1 MMSYEEEVSGYDLK
15 KWIDWSVDLY
25 YWSPSYSQ
33 IYTELK
39 KLEGLGLVTSRVE
52 RDEGTRSRRLYKI
65 TQAGMDAA
73 IEWVNDAPVD
83 PPVLKH
89 SVLLRV
95 TFGHLTNPARLKELL
110 QEHVAYAEARHRK
123 AVEDADGAEGE
134 PAWAYSVIALRW
146 AAKYYAAEREFALE
160 LMKDIDEADAIMK
173 KAAKGGFGK
182 PRPTP
187 GYWREVEKQVEA
199 KREGRLTDGARRV
212 AGRDVAV
219 HQSLR
224 DRRARPGI
232 RRAERIGGGI
242 ADRVQPGDDAA
253 VLAQHPRPFVGLE
266 PAAGAQV
273 ADSTIFTA

>member
-1 MMSYEEEVSGYDLK
+1 MDGTSEKSVKSALAATSWALLGMMSYEEEVSGYDLK

-33 IYTELK
+33 IYGELK

-65 TQAGMDAA
+65 TQAGMAA
-73 IEWVNDAPVD
+73 VTDWTNNAPVD

-95 TFGHLTNPARLKELL
+95 TFGHLSNPTRLKELL
-110 QEHVAYAEARHRK
+110 QEHVAYAEARYRK
-123 AVEDADGAEGE
+123 AVEDAEGAEAE

-160 LMKDIDEADAIMK
+160 LMKDIDEADAIIG
-173 KAAKGGFGK
+173 KAAKGSLAQ

-187 GYWREVEKQVEA
+187 GYWREVERQVEA
-199 KREGRLTDGARRV
+199 KR
-212 AGRDVAV
+212 AG
-219 HQSLR
+219 
-224 DRRARPGI
+224 
-232 RRAERIGGGI
+232 E
-242 ADRVQPGDDAA
+242 
-253 VLAQHPRPFVGLE
+253 
-266 PAAGAQV
+266 
-273 ADSTIFTA
+273 

>member
-1 MMSYEEEVSGYDLK
+1 VDPAREKPTTAALAATSRALLCMMSYEEEISGYDLK

-39 KLEGLGLVTSRVE
+39 KLESLGLVTSRVE
-52 RDEGTRSRRLYKI
+52 RDEGTRTRRLYKI

-83 PPVLKH
+83 PPMLKH

-95 TFGHLTNPARLKELL
+95 TFGHLTDPGRLKEVL
-110 QEHVAYAEARHRK
+110 QEYAAYAEARHAK

-160 LMKDIDEADAIMK
+160 LMKDLDEADATVQ

-187 GYWREVEKQVEA
+187 GYWREVEKRVQ
-199 KREGRLTDGARRV
+199 ARR
-212 AGRDVAV
+212 AT
-219 HQSLR
+219 
-224 DRRARPGI
+224 
-232 RRAERIGGGI
+232 
-242 ADRVQPGDDAA
+242 
-253 VLAQHPRPFVGLE
+253 
-266 PAAGAQV
+266 
-273 ADSTIFTA
+273 DSP

>member
-1 MMSYEEEVSGYDLK
+1 MDEPIENSVKGALAATSWALLGMMSYEEEVSGYDLK

-52 RDEGTRSRRLYKI
+52 RDIGPRSRRLYKI
-65 TQAGMDAA
+65 TPAGMEAVT
-73 IEWVNDAPVD
+73 EWTNEAPVD

-95 TFGHLTNPARLKELL
+95 TFGHLSNPSRLKELL
-110 QEHVAYAEARHRK
+110 QEHVAYTEARHRK
-123 AVEDADGAEGE
+123 AVEDADGAEAE

-160 LMKDIDEADAIMK
+160 MMKDIDEADAILQ
-173 KAAKGGFGK
+173 KAPKGGYGK
-182 PRPTP
+182 PRTTP

-199 KREGRLTDGARRV
+199 KRD
-212 AGRDVAV
+212 
-219 HQSLR
+219 
-224 DRRARPGI
+224 
-232 RRAERIGGGI
+232 
-242 ADRVQPGDDAA
+242 AD
-253 VLAQHPRPFVGLE
+253 
-266 PAAGAQV
+266 
-273 ADSTIFTA
+273 

>member
-1 MMSYEEEVSGYDLK
+1 MEEPNDKQAKSALAATSWTLLGMMSYEEEVSGYDLK

-52 RDEGTRSRRLYKI
+52 HDEGTRSRRLYKI
-65 TQAGMDAA
+65 TPAGMDAVT
-73 IEWVNDAPVD
+73 EWTNRAPVD

-89 SVLLRV
+89 SALLRV

-123 AVEDADGAEGE
+123 AVEDAEGAEAE
-134 PAWAYSVIALRW
+134 PAWAYSVLALRW

-160 LMKDIDEADAIMK
+160 TMKEIDEADAILQ
-173 KAAKGGFGK
+173 KAPKGGYGK
-182 PRPTP
+182 PRTTP

-199 KREGRLTDGARRV
+199 KRD
-212 AGRDVAV
+212 
-219 HQSLR
+219 
-224 DRRARPGI
+224 
-232 RRAERIGGGI
+232 
-242 ADRVQPGDDAA
+242 AD
-253 VLAQHPRPFVGLE
+253 
-266 PAAGAQV
+266 
-273 ADSTIFTA
+273 

>member
-1 MMSYEEEVSGYDLK
+1 MDSSSDKLTKAALAATSWALLGMMSYEEEVSGYDLK

-33 IYTELK
+33 IYSELK
-39 KLEGLGLVTSRVE
+39 KLERLGLVTSRVE

-65 TQAGMDAA
+65 TRAGVAAA
-73 IEWVNDAPVD
+73 IEWATDAPVD

-110 QEHVAYAEARHRK
+110 QEYAEYAEARHAK

-173 KAAKGGFGK
+173 QAAKGGFGQ
-182 PRPTP
+182 PRPKP
-187 GYWREVEKQVEA
+187 GYW
-199 KREGRLTDGARRV
+199 
-212 AGRDVAV
+212 
-219 HQSLR
+219 
-224 DRRARPGI
+224 
-232 RRAERIGGGI
+232 
-242 ADRVQPGDDAA
+242 
-253 VLAQHPRPFVGLE
+253 
-266 PAAGAQV
+266 
-273 ADSTIFTA
+273 

>member
-1 MMSYEEEVSGYDLK
+1 MDEPVENSVKGALAATSWALLGMMSYEEEVSGYDLK

-39 KLEGLGLVTSRVE
+39 KLESLGLVTSRVE
-52 RDEGTRSRRLYKI
+52 RDEGTRTRRLYKI
-65 TQAGMDAA
+65 TRAGMDAA

-95 TFGHLTNPARLKELL
+95 TFGHLTNPTRLKEVL
-110 QEHVAYAEARHRK
+110 QEYAAYAEARHRK

-160 LMKDIDEADAIMK
+160 LMKDIDKADAILQ
-173 KAAKGGFGK
+173 KAPKGGYGK
-182 PRPTP
+182 PRTTP

-199 KREGRLTDGARRV
+199 RRE
-212 AGRDVAV
+212 
-219 HQSLR
+219 
-224 DRRARPGI
+224 
-232 RRAERIGGGI
+232 
-242 ADRVQPGDDAA
+242 AD
-253 VLAQHPRPFVGLE
+253 
-266 PAAGAQV
+266 
-273 ADSTIFTA
+273 